1 MTKDQ
6 HSTLSALREEI
17 ATHVQK
23 LEDEIS
29 GKGTVES
36 EIKQAAKQDSEV
48 SHLKLYCAQLHH
60 KHCLL
65 ISLSGWL
72 AVWAG

>member
-1 MTKDQ
+1 MTADQ
-6 HSTLSALREEI
+6 HRTQSALREEI

-48 SHLKLYCAQLHH
+48 SHLNCTVPNCTVNTA
-60 KHCLL
+60 C
-65 ISLSGWL
+65 
-72 AVWAG
+72 